1 MTATKKKIQF
11 HDLHPKLESMRDE
24 VFTGLSTHPKQLPAK
39 YFYDQRGSALFDKI
53 TQLPEY
59 YLTRCEISILQ
70 QYADDIARHIAPESI
85 LVEYGS
91 GSSQKIKILL
101 EAVQPAIYMPLDI
114 SKEHLLNS
122 VNALATHFPDLAIHA
137 TCVDYSK
144 PWKLPTLHDTHK
156 PSIVG
161 FFPGSSIG
169 NFEPRR
175 AIELLQRIH
184 DAQGIGS
191 NLLMGIDLLKDIKV
205 LHAAYNDEQK
215 ITAQFNLNIL
225 HHINRELHGNITVD
239 YFSHCA
245 FFNPK
250 HSRMEMH
257 LTSNLDQIAH
267 ISGKAFHFRMNENIH
282 TENSYKYSLN
292 SFEQLVRIA
301 GFKVD
306 AIWSDDQ
313 QQFAIVNL
321 HAV

>member
-1 MTATKKKIQF
+1 MTATKEKIQF
-11 HDLHPKLESMRDE
+11 HDLQPKLENMRDE
-24 VFTGLSTHPKQLPAK
+24 VFAGFSAHPKQLPAT

-70 QYADDIARHIAPESI
+70 QYANDIAQHIAPESI

-122 VNALATHFPDLAIHA
+122 VNSLANHFPDLAIHA

-144 PWKLPTLHDTHK
+144 PWKLPTLNDLHK

-175 AIELLQRIH
+175 AIELLKRIH
-184 DAQGIGS
+184 DAQGKGS
-191 NLLMGIDLLKDIKV
+191 HLLIGIDLLKDVEV
-205 LHAAYNDEQK
+205 LHAAYNDKQQ

-225 HHINRELHGNITVD
+225 HHINRELDGNITVD

-250 HSRMEMH
+250 HARMEMH

-267 ISGKAFHFRMNENIH
+267 ISGKAFHFRKNENIH

-301 GFKVD
+301 GFKID
-306 AIWSDDQ
+306 SIWSDDQ
-313 QQFAIVNL
+313 KQFAIVNL
-321 HAV
+321 FAV